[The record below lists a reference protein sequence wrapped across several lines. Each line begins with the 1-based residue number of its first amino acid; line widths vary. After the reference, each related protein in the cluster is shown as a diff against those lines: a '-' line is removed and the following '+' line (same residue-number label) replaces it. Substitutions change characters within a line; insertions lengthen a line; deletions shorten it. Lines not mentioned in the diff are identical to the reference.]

1 MFKVRVIYITFETL
15 YYEGVN
21 KIEVY
26 NLIMLLDLLG

>member
-26 NLIMLLDLLG
+26 TFNNAA